1 MSRIDEVLESVSKT
15 LGLEKDLMKDLLNRR
30 VLRYMEYR
38 DIGYLVFRREWR
50 GFREG
55 TSILVDSGN
64 VKVVHGYPSIQ
75 RILLLKAMQTHFID
89 KVVVEEKMD
98 GYNVRVVSFN
108 GRILALTRGGYICP
122 YTTARIIDLYG
133 EALARL
139 FKNEGED
146 IVLCGEVV
154 GEENPY
160 VQHYYPEA
168 PLFDYF
174 IFDVMVGEN
183 FMPISRRDEIVSKY
197 GLRQVRKLGI
207 LQKDDVN
214 SLMEIVNK
222 LERAGREGVVLK
234 DPMHRVKPLKYTT
247 TYIHIN
253 DLELGMK
260 YPFDEG
266 RGFLFSRILR
276 EIWKIYEEKISGKEL
291 EERAKRIGLAI
302 LKPAI
307 ESIKR
312 VEEGKAVYEEYTLR
326 VPSIKVLD
334 EFMEYMDKLGV
345 NIALVQVTPIE
356 NNYYKARI
364 IKMKQTDLEYR
375 RILKTGYSPI
385 D

>member
-1 MSRIDEVLESVSKT
+1 MSKVDEVLEHVSRT
-15 LGLEKDLMKDLLNRR
+15 LDLERDLVKDLLNRR

-55 TSILVDSGN
+55 TSILVYSGN

-75 RILLLKAMQTHFID
+75 RILLLKAMKTHFID

-98 GYNVRVVSFN
+98 GYNVRVISFN

-133 EALARL
+133 KELASL

-174 IFDVMVGEN
+174 VFDIMVGKE
-183 FMPISRRDEIVSKY
+183 FMPISKRDEITSKY
-197 GLRQVRKLGI
+197 GLKQVRRLGI
-207 LQKDDVN
+207 LLKDDI
-214 SLMEIVNK
+214 SGLKRIIDR
-222 LERAGREGVVLK
+222 LEESGREGIVLK
-234 DPMHRVKPLKYTT
+234 DPMYRVKPLKYTT
-247 TYIHIN
+247 TYIHVN

-276 EIWKIYEEKISGKEL
+276 EIWKIYEEKLSDMEL

-312 VEEGKAVYEEYTLR
+312 IEEGKAVYEEYTLR
-326 VPSIKVLD
+326 VPDIRVLD

-345 NIALVQVTPIE
+345 NIALAQVTPIE
-356 NNYYKARI
+356 NGYYKARI

-375 RILKTGYSPI
+375 RILRTGYSPI

>member
-197 GLRQVRKLGI
+197 GLRQVRKLGV

-214 SLMEIVNK
+214 SLMEIINK

-307 ESIKR
+307 ESIKK

>member
-197 GLRQVRKLGI
+197 GLRQVRKLGV

-214 SLMEIVNK
+214 SLMEIINK

-364 IKMKQTDLEYR
+364 IKIKQTDLEYR

>member
-197 GLRQVRKLGI
+197 GLRQVRKLGV

-214 SLMEIVNK
+214 SLMEIINK

-307 ESIKR
+307 ESIKK

-364 IKMKQTDLEYR
+364 IKIKQTDLEYR

>member
-1 MSRIDEVLESVSKT
+1 MSKIDEVLESVSKT

-55 TSILVDSGN
+55 TSILVHSGN

-75 RILLLKAMQTHFID
+75 RILLLRAVQTHFID

-122 YTTARIIDLYG
+122 YTTARIVDLYG
-133 EALARL
+133 EALASL

-197 GLRQVRKLGI
+197 GLRQVRKLGV

-214 SLMEIVNK
+214 SLMEIINK

-375 RILKTGYSPI
+375 RILRTGYSPI

>member
-183 FMPISRRDEIVSKY
+183 FVPISRRDEIVSKY